1 MTGRDDWVSETE
13 LQAYLDGELDDGRSR
28 AVEVFIAEHPE
39 EAARLRSYRRQIAV
53 LRRAYR
59 PLLERPIPPSMP
71 RAPQAEVARA
81 SGKRRAGRLAAIAAA
96 CLLLLAGSAAS
107 GWWLRGLAP
116 ADAPSQQ
123 AFVSDAM
130 TAHLT
135 YAVEVRHPVEVG
147 RDQEDH
153 LVTWLSRRLG
163 VRLTAPDLK
172 ALGWELVGGRLL
184 PASIGPAAQ
193 FMYQDAT
200 GQRVTLYVRAAD
212 DPEETAFRFAWHDPL
227 SAFYWREGGATWALL
242 GELPRSELL
251 GLANAVY
258 GELNS

>member
-1 MTGRDDWVSETE
+1 VTGRDDWVSETE
-13 LQAYLDGELDDGRSR
+13 LQAYLDGELDDGRAR
-28 AVEVFIAEHPE
+28 AVEVFIADHAE
-39 EAARLRSYRRQIAV
+39 EAARLRSYRRQMAM

-59 PLLERPIPPSMP
+59 PLLERPIPPTLP
-71 RAPQAEVARA
+71 RTLQAQATPA
-81 SGKRRAGRLAAIAAA
+81 SGKRGIGKLAAMAAA
-96 CLLLLAGSAAS
+96 CLLLLAASAAS
-107 GWWLRGLAP
+107 GCWLRGMAP
-116 ADAPSQQ
+116 ADAPRER
-123 AFVSDAM
+123 AFMTDAVA
-130 TAHLT
+130 AHLT

-172 ALGWELVGGRLL
+172 AHGWELVGGRLL

-200 GQRVTLYVRAAD
+200 GQRVTLYVRAAA

-227 SAFYWREGGATWALL
+227 SAFYWREGGAAWALL

-251 GLANAVY
+251 GLAHAVY